1 MIQMMNSDD
10 YLSDYW
16 NFVDSVGNVVLIIH
30 SAERLVNK
38 NIELSKND
46 WSMILLLIGL
56 CFAGLRAISVLRIF
70 DTFAYL
76 IQMLRQSLS
85 DMVPFLLLIYLLV
98 FLFTVIDYVMKGD
111 NLKNAWG

>member
-1 MIQMMNSDD
+1 
-10 YLSDYW
+10 
-16 NFVDSVGNVVLIIH
+16 
-30 SAERLVNK
+30 
-38 NIELSKND
+38 
-46 WSMILLLIGL
+46 MILLLIGL
-56 CFAGLRAISVLRIF
+56 CFAGLRATSVLRIF